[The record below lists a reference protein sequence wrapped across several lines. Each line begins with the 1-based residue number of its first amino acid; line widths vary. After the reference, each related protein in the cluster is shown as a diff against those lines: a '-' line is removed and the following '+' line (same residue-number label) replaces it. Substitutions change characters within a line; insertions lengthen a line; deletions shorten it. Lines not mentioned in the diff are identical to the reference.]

1 MLGCGVWRG
10 GHCCCCRRCLQD
22 LEWSCQHTL
31 QHLLHT
37 LLLTA
42 PWPAAAA
49 AQRPAGGH
57 QQDSGVADESLGQ
70 LQAMLQQFQP
80 LVRSSSKRFSAA
92 EVQLLAK
99 VFFNPALFS
108 CR

>member
-1 MLGCGVWRG
+1 
-10 GHCCCCRRCLQD
+10 
-22 LEWSCQHTL
+22 
-31 QHLLHT
+31 

-42 PWPAAAA
+42 PWPVSAA
-49 AQRPAGGH
+49 AQQPASVNR
-57 QQDSGVADESLGQ
+57 QDSRADGESVGQ

-80 LVRSSSKRFSAA
+80 LVRSSSSKRFGAA

-99 VFFNPALFS
+99 VFFNPALFR